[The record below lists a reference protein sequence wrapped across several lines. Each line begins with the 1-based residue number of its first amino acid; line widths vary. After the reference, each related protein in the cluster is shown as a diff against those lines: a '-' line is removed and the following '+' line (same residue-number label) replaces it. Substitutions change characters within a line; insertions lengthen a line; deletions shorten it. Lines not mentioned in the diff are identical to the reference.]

1 MRMDKDE
8 FKEAMREA
16 EEEKKLET
24 LYEDQEKKPKRGRP
38 KKTEKV
44 VTMPV
49 DPVDEKPTLN
59 ENQLEALAFLIET
72 ASARIEEIITKAKKS
87 NEEGK
92 KLNDLASKY
101 IDKVEIVKEMM
112 R

>member
-1 MRMDKDE
+1 MRMDKEE

-16 EEEKKLET
+16 EEENKLEN
-24 LYEDQEKKPKRGRP
+24 EDQEKKPKRGRP

-44 VTMPV
+44 VKMPV
-49 DPVDEKPTLN
+49 EEKPTLD
-59 ENQLEALAFLIET
+59 EDQLEALAFLIET
-72 ASARIEEIITKAKKS
+72 ANARIEEIITKSKKS
-87 NEEGK
+87 IEEGK
-92 KLNDLASKY
+92 KLNDLAGEY